1 MDGVSS
7 RLAWSLWVVQEVWDG
22 VLESDVCSHRHQRR
36 MDPPGLDTGLAR
48 PRCTRRVFALACA
61 AALTVNCLT
70 HPPHRHNLPRPN
82 QSRHNQSRHNRRRPP
97 QPQAAAP
104 VNQVPPSMLQ
114 QPAGEAQVVFSGD
127 TLSIRA
133 DNSSLA
139 AILHQVAGKS
149 GMKIEGLSGD
159 ERVFGTFGPGAP
171 RDVLADLLN
180 GTAYNLV
187 LLGDL
192 GDGAPRELILTP
204 ATRAGAALRH
214 RPLRRLLSMRRPM
227 NRTLKFRPP
236 QPEVPPAGTTPPPT
250 PGVKTPQQ
258 LFEQLQRMRSAQQQQ
273 GATQDPRSSSSRSS
287 NNLHSSIED
296 PCSVY
301 RSLSG

>member
-1 MDGVSS
+1 MACLNRMFARMPTGGGWALLVLLLV
-7 RLAWSLWVVQEVWDG
+7 LAAQL
-22 VLESDVCSHRHQRR
+22 
-36 MDPPGLDTGLAR
+36 
-48 PRCTRRVFALACA
+48 CA
-61 AALTVNCLT
+61 QNVA
-70 HPPHRHNLPRPN
+70 PHRRGGPDRDLPDPSADSA
-82 QSRHNQSRHNRRRPP
+82 QPASPKPVAAQPVPAQPAPST
-97 QPQAAAP
+97 QPQAAP
-104 VNQVPPSMLQ
+104 LVNQTAPSMLQ
-114 QPAGEAQVVFSGD
+114 QPAGEAQIVFNGD

-149 GMKIEGLSGD
+149 GMQIEGLSGD

-204 ATRAGAALRH
+204 ATRAGAAA
-214 RPLRRLLSMRRPM
+214 PPPSPM
-227 NRTLKFRPP
+227 TTTIDEAANEPDAEIPQP
-236 QPEVPPAGTTPPPT
+236 QPEVPQAGTTPPPT

-258 LFEQLQRMRSAQQQQ
+258 LFEQLQRMRSQQQ
-273 GATQDPRSSSSRSS
+273 GATQDPQQQQ
-287 NNLHSSIED
+287 
-296 PCSVY
+296 PPQQQPPQQQ
-301 RSLSG
+301 

>member
-1 MDGVSS
+1 
-7 RLAWSLWVVQEVWDG
+7 
-22 VLESDVCSHRHQRR
+22 
-36 MDPPGLDTGLAR
+36 
-48 PRCTRRVFALACA
+48 
-61 AALTVNCLT
+61 
-70 HPPHRHNLPRPN
+70 
-82 QSRHNQSRHNRRRPP
+82 
-97 QPQAAAP
+97 
-104 VNQVPPSMLQ
+104 MLQ
-114 QPAGEAQVVFSGD
+114 QPAGEAQIVFTGD

-149 GMKIEGLSGD
+149 GMQIEGLSGD

-192 GDGAPRELILTP
+192 GDGAPRQLILTP
-204 ATRAGAALRH
+204 ATHAGAA
-214 RPLRRLLSMRRPM
+214 PPPPAATTTIDEAA
-227 NRTLKFRPP
+227 NEPEPEVPPP

-258 LFEQLQRMRSAQQQQ
+258 LFEQLQKMRSAQQQQ
-273 GATQDPRSSSSRSS
+273 VTHTAQIQQQPQQQPPQQV
-287 NNLHSSIED
+287 E
-296 PCSVY
+296 VV
-301 RSLSG
+301 

>member
-1 MDGVSS
+1 MACLNRMFARMAPGGGAP
-7 RLAWSLWVVQEVWDG
+7 L
-22 VLESDVCSHRHQRR
+22 VLV
-36 MDPPGLDTGLAR
+36 LVL
-48 PRCTRRVFALACA
+48 A
-61 AALTVNCLT
+61 AAQMYAQNV
-70 HPPHRHNLPRPN
+70 PPHRRGGPDRDLPDPSADSA
-82 QSRHNQSRHNRRRPP
+82 QTAPAKPVPAQPVPAQPAPST
-97 QPQAAAP
+97 QPQAAP
-104 VNQVPPSMLQ
+104 LVNQTAPSMLQ
-114 QPAGEAQVVFSGD
+114 QPAGEAQIVFTGD

-149 GMKIEGLSGD
+149 GMQIEGLSGD

-180 GTAYNLV
+180 GTAYNLL
-187 LLGDL
+187 LLGEV

-204 ATRAGAALRH
+204 ATHGGAA
-214 RPLRRLLSMRRPM
+214 PASPAPTTTIDEAA
-227 NRTLKFRPP
+227 NEPEPEVPPP

-273 GATQDPRSSSSRSS
+273 VTTPQDPQQQQQQQA
-287 NNLHSSIED
+287 
-296 PCSVY
+296 PQ
-301 RSLSG
+301 

>member
-1 MDGVSS
+1 MGMACLNRQFARIVTGKGWPLLVSVLL
-7 RLAWSLWVVQEVWDG
+7 LAASQG
-22 VLESDVCSHRHQRR
+22 YAQTA
-36 MDPPGLDTGLAR
+36 P
-48 PRCTRRVFALACA
+48 
-61 AALTVNCLT
+61 
-70 HPPHRHNLPRPN
+70 PRPHGGPDRDQPEPAASAQPAPAKPVPA
-82 QSRHNQSRHNRRRPP
+82 QSAPAPEPQSASPVP
-97 QPQAAAP
+97 QVA
-104 VNQVPPSMLQ
+104 PSMLQ
-114 QPAGEAQVVFSGD
+114 QPAGEAQIVFSGD

-149 GMKIEGLSGD
+149 GMQIEGLSGD

-192 GDGAPRELILTP
+192 GDGAPRQLILTP
-204 ATRAGAALRH
+204 ATHGGAA
-214 RPLRRLLSMRRPM
+214 PPQPAPTTTMDEAANEPEAEVP
-227 NRTLKFRPP
+227 PP

-258 LFEQLQRMRSAQQQQ
+258 LFEQLQKMRSAQQQQ
-273 GATQDPRSSSSRSS
+273 VTTQPDPAQQQQQQQ
-287 NNLHSSIED
+287 
-296 PCSVY
+296 PPQ
-301 RSLSG
+301 

>member
-1 MDGVSS
+1 MA
-7 RLAWSLWVVQEVWDG
+7 RLNRMFARVATSGGWTLL
-22 VLESDVCSHRHQRR
+22 VLTLILATA
-36 MDPPGLDTGLAR
+36 PGYAQSVR
-48 PRCTRRVFALACA
+48 PRLRGGPDREQPDPSASSTQPA
-61 AALTVNCLT
+61 
-70 HPPHRHNLPRPN
+70 
-82 QSRHNQSRHNRRRPP
+82 PP
-97 QPQAAAP
+97 QPVPAQPVPAQPAPAPPPQAAPP

-114 QPAGEAQVVFSGD
+114 QPAGEAQIVFTGD
-127 TLSIRA
+127 TLSIHA

-149 GMKIEGLSGD
+149 GMQIEGLSGD
-159 ERVFGTFGPGAP
+159 ERVFGSFGPGAP

-204 ATRAGAALRH
+204 ATRAGAAA
-214 RPLRRLLSMRRPM
+214 PPPSPM
-227 NRTLKFRPP
+227 TTTIDEAANEPDAEIPQP

-258 LFEQLQRMRSAQQQQ
+258 LFEQLQRMRSQQQP
-273 GATQDPRSSSSRSS
+273 GATQDPGQQQQ
-287 NNLHSSIED
+287 
-296 PCSVY
+296 PQQQQPPQQQ
-301 RSLSG
+301 

>member
-1 MDGVSS
+1 MACLNRMFARMPTGGGWAP
-7 RLAWSLWVVQEVWDG
+7 L
-22 VLESDVCSHRHQRR
+22 VLLLV
-36 MDPPGLDTGLAR
+36 L
-48 PRCTRRVFALACA
+48 A
-61 AALTVNCLT
+61 AAQMYAQNVA
-70 HPPHRHNLPRPN
+70 PHRRGGPDRDLPDPSADSA
-82 QSRHNQSRHNRRRPP
+82 QPTSAKPVAAQPVPAQPVPAQPAPST
-97 QPQAAAP
+97 QPQAASL
-104 VNQVPPSMLQ
+104 VNQTAPSMLQ
-114 QPAGEAQVVFSGD
+114 QPAGEAQIVFTGD

-149 GMKIEGLSGD
+149 GMQIEGLSGD

-192 GDGAPRELILTP
+192 GDGAPRQLILTP
-204 ATRAGAALRH
+204 ATHGGAASSQ
-214 RPLRRLLSMRRPM
+214 PAPTTTIDEAP
-227 NRTLKFRPP
+227 NEPEPEVPQP

-258 LFEQLQRMRSAQQQQ
+258 LFEQLQRMRSAQGQQVTTPQDPQQQ
-273 GATQDPRSSSSRSS
+273 QQQAPQ
-287 NNLHSSIED
+287 
-296 PCSVY
+296 
-301 RSLSG
+301 

>member
-1 MDGVSS
+1 MACLNRMFARIATSGGWTLLVLIMV
-7 RLAWSLWVVQEVWDG
+7 LATT
-22 VLESDVCSHRHQRR
+22 
-36 MDPPGLDTGLAR
+36 PGYAQSIR
-48 PRCTRRVFALACA
+48 PRLRGGPDREQPDPSSASSAQPAPAPSQPVPAQPAPA
-61 AALTVNCLT
+61 
-70 HPPHRHNLPRPN
+70 
-82 QSRHNQSRHNRRRPP
+82 P
-97 QPQAAAP
+97 QPPAAPP

-114 QPAGEAQVVFSGD
+114 QPAAEAQIVFTGD

-149 GMKIEGLSGD
+149 GMQIEGLSGD
-159 ERVFGTFGPGAP
+159 ERVFGSFGPGAP

-204 ATRAGAALRH
+204 ATRAGAAA
-214 RPLRRLLSMRRPM
+214 PPPSPM
-227 NRTLKFRPP
+227 TTTIDQAANEPDAEIPQP
-236 QPEVPPAGTTPPPT
+236 QPEVPPAGNTPPPT

-258 LFEQLQRMRSAQQQQ
+258 LFEQLQRMRSQQQP
-273 GATQDPRSSSSRSS
+273 GATQDPGQQQQ
-287 NNLHSSIED
+287 
-296 PCSVY
+296 PQQQQPPQQQ
-301 RSLSG
+301 